1 MNDLSTR
8 YSEIKF
14 KHVLLPVWV
23 SAYRFR
29 NKTYRFLVNGQTGE
43 VAGESPLS
51 WQKVTWLVVAIVVI
65 ILIAIALSGGHHR

>member
-1 MNDLSTR
+1 
-8 YSEIKF
+8 
-14 KHVLLPVWV
+14 VLLPVWM

-51 WQKVTWLVVAIVVI
+51 WQRVTFLLVGIVILVV
-65 ILIAIALSGGHHR
+65 IALLLSSRH